1 MKKRIIA
8 LSMALLMLPC
18 NTFAEIS
25 KIEYSGS
32 GTLRIRGIFQNVSG
46 KPASVEVFKPGK
58 VKSDADA
65 YAYAA
70 ETTIGK
76 DGSFDDEVK
85 LNGASGIYTLRVGAE
100 GQHFEKKFM
109 FINEADRASYIT
121 AINNAVNSETI
132 ADIFESDYGRLKA
145 LCEIQVAPEDKA
157 YVYNAIFE
165 HIPSDGIQNFDEL
178 KAITAEVVLI
188 NAFMSAKQD
197 KFTALEKLFDYF
209 DDKYIPAI
217 ELWKNADISSNK
229 IKNIIVKDLQGQN
242 IVNLEQMQK
251 AFAESCVLNTL
262 KEVNSKGKELTVLTA
277 ANTLI
282 NAAEYLYF
290 SSLSQAQKIEILSNI
305 GTYNTVEQYAKEFD
319 KAVEAYRTKKPDT
332 GKKDSSSSGSV
343 VIPSA
348 DKPAKTPEP
357 VTPGTNTEDNRKF
370 RDIDGYDWAKTSI
383 ESLYDRGIISG
394 KDSGIFAPQDNVTR
408 AEFTSMIIKALGID
422 ENDAACEQF
431 TDVQSTDWFYHVI
444 AVAFQ
449 KEIIKGI
456 SDTEFGPMLNITRQ
470 DAMVISKKAAESI
483 GIVFDENEESGEDHY
498 EYAVIKK
505 DVFSDQENIADYA
518 QSSVIHM
525 YDNGVIVGN
534 ESGAFNPQNNMTR
547 AEAAVVIDRLIKMT
561 NAKQTQVSSKDANML
576 AQLKAFGIYDGSEQ
590 GLKSELTRGET
601 AVLMCSM
608 LNIQPIEPSEYKFT
622 DCPADNEFAGSVYA
636 VNEKGYMSASDDKF
650 GVNEP
655 LKYDDAAKIAVLL
668 LGYGQI
674 VDETP
679 DAYIKKASELSL
691 LKDVQRGPSDNITKR
706 DFLKLFSNTLD
717 TKVLGA
723 AFTTGDKTATITDKT
738 FLNAYYGIYEEKGK
752 VTANSKAGIGGE
764 EKTDN
769 GYIKIDNDEFINHN
783 LEYDN
788 YLGREVTYYYRE
800 TDDENEII
808 YMEQSAKTKIITL
821 NSSQI
826 DDFSNMTYTY
836 TLEDTKRS
844 KKLSITKDANIIYNT
859 QRLYDYTDAQL
870 NPKVG
875 IICFIDSDGNGKYD
889 VNDTVIITEYK
900 NVVVSGT
907 DAAREFIYDKYTDA
921 SDPNAENYTINLK
934 QYDEY
939 SINDKMGDA
948 FGLRELREWDVIAV
962 MESPDKKYAELTL
975 VDECYGGKLN
985 SIDSSENKIVVD
997 NKTYSISKDFRG
1009 NINSVKTGDKITVYT
1024 DLLGEVAAIENGIAS
1039 YAVTSDEDT
1048 KDNNSLSEKIAVL
1061 TECRLIDN
1069 DNGEEVVVLKTY
1081 YTDKRIT
1088 RTELAE
1094 KVKIN
1099 GKQYKS
1105 VEKFDDVNSL
1115 LTQQLGRAVMLKYNS
1130 DNKIAEI
1137 ITAAL
1142 PGEDENRGF
1151 WQLNY
1156 NTSLTFGEEA
1166 NGFNRTFYK
1175 NNNTTIYTVPMNPE
1189 DYKNSDKYAVNTTNF
1204 INNTNYNVIGYST
1217 KKGSKLAEIMVNV
1230 AEATAGGT
1238 VDKFTSFV
1246 VGKVRRTLN
1255 EDDELVTVV
1264 EGVDNYHNAYYGN
1277 ITSYEL
1283 SEETVFIDL
1292 SNNVLTNLTIDDLE
1306 AGDCFR
1312 YGINNGKIETIQLT
1326 YDYSE
1331 NKILENTT
1339 DSKRAFLVDAYEIG
1353 AETSYIT
1360 VVDGKRAWEVDESNP
1375 NDANYF
1381 YTYWIRNPEMYVVVD
1396 KTEAKAVIRKGSVED
1411 IQTYKKAGRNCSR
1424 MILFSENSSTVYA
1437 VVIYVE

>member
-8 LSMALLMLPC
+8 MSMVLLMLPG
-18 NTFAEIS
+18 NAFAEIS

-32 GTLRIRGIFQNVSG
+32 GTLRIRGSFQNASGVS
-46 KPASVEVFKPGK
+46 ASVEVFKPGR
-58 VKSDADA
+58 VKGDADA

-70 ETTIGK
+70 ETTLGK
-76 DGSFDDEVK
+76 DGNFDDDIRV
-85 LNGASGIYTLRVGAE
+85 NGESGIYTLRVGAE

-109 FINEADRASYIT
+109 FINEADRARYIT
-121 AINNAVNSETI
+121 AINNASNSETI

-145 LCEIQVAPEDKA
+145 LCEIQVVPDDKE

-165 HIPSDGIQNFDEL
+165 HIPSGGIHNFDEL

-188 NAFMSAKQD
+188 NAFMNAKQD
-197 KFTALEKLFDYF
+197 KFSALEKLFDYF
-209 DDKYIPAI
+209 DDKYISAI
-217 ELWKNADISSNK
+217 ELWKNADISSDK

-242 IVNLEQMQK
+242 IVNLEQIQK
-251 AFAESCVLNTL
+251 AFAESCILNTL
-262 KEVNSKGKELTVLTA
+262 REVNSKGKELTVLTTV
-277 ANTLI
+277 NTLI
-282 NAAEYLYF
+282 NAVEYSYF
-290 SSLSQAQKIEILSNI
+290 SSLSQTQKIGILSNI
-305 GTYNTVEQYAKEFD
+305 GAYNTVEQYAKEFD
-319 KAVEAYRTKKPDT
+319 KAVTAYRTKKPDS
-332 GKKDSSSSGSV
+332 GKEDSSSSGSV

-348 DKPAKTPEP
+348 DKPTKTPESNNS
-357 VTPGTNTEDNRKF
+357 GSNQEDNGKF
-370 RDIDGYDWAKTSI
+370 RDIDGYGWAKASI

-408 AEFTSMIIKALGID
+408 AEFTSMIIKALGI
-422 ENDAACEQF
+422 EEADAICDQF
-431 TDVQSTDWFYHVI
+431 TDIQSTDWFYHVI
-444 AVAFQ
+444 AVAF
-449 KEIIKGI
+449 KREIIKGI
-456 SDTEFGPMLNITRQ
+456 TETEFGPLMNITRQ
-470 DAMVISKKAAESI
+470 DAMVISKRAAESV

-505 DVFSDQENIADYA
+505 DVFSDQEAISDYA

-561 NAKQTQVSSKDANML
+561 NAKQTQVSSKDIKML
-576 AQLKAFGIYDGSEQ
+576 SQLKAFGIYDGSEQ
-590 GLKSELTRGET
+590 GMKSELTRGET

-608 LNIQPIEPSEYKFT
+608 LNLQPYEPSEYIFS
-622 DCPADNEFAGSVYA
+622 DCPADSEFAEAVYT
-636 VNEKGYMSASDDKF
+636 VSEKGYMAASDNKF
-650 GVNEP
+650 GVDEP
-655 LKYDDAAKIAVLL
+655 LKYADAAKIAVLL
-668 LGYGQI
+668 LGYGQF
-674 VDETP
+674 VNEAS

-691 LKDVQRGPSDNITKR
+691 LKDVQRGPSDNIAKR
-706 DFLKLFSNTLD
+706 DFLKLFSNVLD
-717 TKVLGA
+717 TKVLGLE
-723 AFTTGDKTATITDKT
+723 FTTGNITVTNTDKT
-738 FLNAYYGIYEEKGK
+738 FLNAYYDIYKEKGK
-752 VTANSKAGIGGE
+752 VTANANAEICGE
-764 EKTDN
+764 EKTGK
-769 GYIKIDNDEFINHN
+769 GYIKIDKDEFVNHN
-783 LEYDN
+783 SEYDN
-788 YLGREVTYYYRE
+788 YIGREVTYYYRE
-800 TDDENEII
+800 NNDEDEIV
-808 YMEQSAKTKIITL
+808 YMEQSTKTEIVTL

-826 DDFSNMTYTY
+826 DDFSDMTYTY
-836 TLEDTKRS
+836 TSDDTKRD
-844 KKLSITKDANIIYNT
+844 KKLKITKDVNIIYNT

-875 IICFIDSDGNGKYD
+875 MICFIDSDGDGKYD
-889 VNDTVIITEYK
+889 GNDTVIITEYK
-900 NVVVSGT
+900 NVVVNGT
-907 DAAREFIYDKYTDA
+907 DATREFIYDKYTDA

-939 SINDKMGDA
+939 SIKDKMGDA

-962 MESPDKKYAELTL
+962 MESPDKEYAELTL

-985 SIDSSENKIVVD
+985 SIDFSANEIVID
-997 NKTYSISKDFRG
+997 NKTYHISKDFRG
-1009 NINSVKTGDKITVYT
+1009 NMNSIKTGDKVTVYT
-1024 DLLGEVAAIENGIAS
+1024 DLLGEVAAVENGIAS
-1039 YAVTSDEDT
+1039 YAVTSDDV
-1048 KDNNSLSEKIAVL
+1048 KDNNSLSEKIAIL
-1061 TECRLIDN
+1061 TDCRLIVN
-1069 DNGEEVVVLKTY
+1069 DNGEEVATLRSY
-1081 YTDKRIT
+1081 YTDKKLT

-1105 VEKFDDVNSL
+1105 VEKYADVNDILS
-1115 LTQQLGRAVMLKYNS
+1115 QQLGKAVMLKLNG

-1137 ITAAL
+1137 VTAAL

-1151 WQLNY
+1151 WQLNH

-1175 NNNTTIYTVPMNPE
+1175 NNSTTIYTVPMDPE
-1189 DYKNSDKYAVNTTNF
+1189 DYKDSDKYAVNTANF

-1217 KKGSKLAEIMVNV
+1217 KKGSKLAEIMVNI

-1246 VGKVRRTLN
+1246 VGTVKQTLN
-1255 EDDELVTVV
+1255 EDNEVVKVV

-1283 SEETVFIDL
+1283 SEDTVFIDL
-1292 SNNVLTNLTIDDLE
+1292 SNNVLTNLSIDDLE

-1312 YGINNGKIETIQLT
+1312 YGLNNGKIETIQLT

-1331 NKILENTT
+1331 NKILENTS

-1360 VVDGKRAWEVDESNP
+1360 VVDGKRAWEVDESDP
-1375 NDANYF
+1375 IDANYF

-1424 MILFSENSSTVYA
+1424 MVLFSENSSTVYA
-1437 VVIYVE
+1437 VVIYIE